1 MQLWAAT
8 SLRAQVAEI
17 LDGRSG
23 FLADA
28 CLRTPVVTV
37 LQESKGLGSIFS
49 LYVQI
54 WHVQ

>member
-8 SLRAQVAEI
+8 GLSAQVAEI

-28 CLRTPVVTV
+28 CLRLCDFALVIT
-37 LQESKGLGSIFS
+37 LQ
-49 LYVQI
+49 
-54 WHVQ
+54 W

>member
-23 FLADA
+23 FLADT

-37 LQESKGLGSIFS
+37 VQESKGLGPIFS
-49 LYVQI
+49 LFVQK
-54 WHVQ
+54 